1 MKLPIDQL
9 DNIYVLSDSHYG
21 HSNLV
26 RGISTWDL
34 SRKDVSGNILGV
46 RDFDTLE
53 EMNQTL
59 IDNINSIVPTD
70 GILFHL
76 GDFSFGGKQNIEIF
90 RNQINCK
97 NLHLITGNHDKSI
110 EKGQFDHLFSSRQK
124 YLELEVG
131 KHLKFVLFHFAIDS
145 WDNLKR
151 GAFHLHGHH
160 HWTGNQRFGNGRKM
174 DVGVDGNN
182 LKPYKLADVIE
193 MLKDRIFVGNND
205 HHV

>member
-26 RGISTWDL
+26 RAISTWDL
-34 SRKDVSGNILGV
+34 TRKDVDGNILGV

-59 IDNINSIVPTD
+59 IDNINTIVPAD

-97 NLHLITGNHDKSI
+97 NLHLITGNHDEHV

-145 WDNLKR
+145 WNNLKR
-151 GAFHLHGHH
+151 GAFHLHGHQ

-182 LKPYKLADVIE
+182 LKPYKLTDVIE
-193 MLKDRIFVGNND
+193 LLKDRVYENKND
-205 HHV
+205 HHI